1 MPGWAD
7 IEQRMRAS
15 RELAGP
21 RVDAARAVRALID
34 DVVNADLTDEQLASI
49 STVIAGLR
57 SGWSGVARRGSW
69 ADAWRGAEVAPA
81 PESSTF
87 LFTSPMVGPANP
99 VAPPVRFRVEGDR
112 LVGEAVFT
120 NVYEGPP
127 GHVHGG
133 VTAAAFDELLG
144 SVQSSGDNPGMTG
157 RLTVTYRAP
166 TPLDVPIRFV
176 GWLDRIDG
184 RKIFTRGYSE
194 TDGPDG
200 PVRCAEAEGLF
211 VSVDFERMRSAWGGG
226 AGGS

>member
-1 MPGWAD
+1 MSGWAD

-15 RELAGP
+15 RELAGL
-21 RVDAARAVRALID
+21 RVDAAGAVRALID
-34 DVVNADLTDEQLASI
+34 DLVNADLTDEQLASI
-49 STVIAGLR
+49 VTAVGRLR
-57 SGWSGVARRGSW
+57 SSWAASNRRWSW
-69 ADAWRGAEVAPA
+69 ADTGGDAGVPPGPGSAN
-81 PESSTF
+81 F
-87 LFTSPMVGPANP
+87 LFTSPMMGPCNP
-99 VAPPVRFRVEGDR
+99 IAPPVQFRVEGDR

-133 VTAAAFDELLG
+133 VTAATFDDLLG
-144 SVQSSGDNPGMTG
+144 SVQSSGEAPGMTG
-157 RLTVTYRAP
+157 RLTVSYRAP
-166 TPLDVPIRFV
+166 TPLNVPIRFV

-184 RKIFTRGYSE
+184 RKIFTKGYSE
-194 TDGPDG
+194 TDGPAG

>member
-21 RVDAARAVRALID
+21 RVDAARALRALID
-34 DVVNADLTDEQLASI
+34 DLVNADLTDEQLASI
-49 STVIAGLR
+49 TAAVGGLR
-57 SGWSGVARRGSW
+57 AGWEGTPRRWSW
-69 ADAWRGAEVAPA
+69 ADTGGGDDVPPGPGSAN
-81 PESSTF
+81 F
-87 LFTSPMVGPANP
+87 LFTSPMMGPCNP
-99 VAPPVRFRVEGDR
+99 IAPPVQFRVEGDR

-133 VTAAAFDELLG
+133 VTAAVFDELLG
-144 SVQSSGDNPGMTG
+144 SVQSSGGDPGMTG
-157 RLTVTYRAP
+157 RLTVSYRAP
-166 TPLDVPIRFV
+166 TPLNVPIRFV
-176 GWLDRIDG
+176 GRLDRTEG
-184 RKIFTRGYSE
+184 RKIFTTGYSE
-194 TDGPDG
+194 TDGPAG